1 VRAHDGSMACGARS
15 CRTSG
20 GVWIAGEQFVSVR
33 GFRGWSHRGERQL
46 SQLRALHGRL
56 VGCRSSLEA
65 SSSSC
70 LPRVDGLLD
79 AALG

>member
-1 VRAHDGSMACGARS
+1 M
-15 CRTSG
+15 
-20 GVWIAGEQFVSVR
+20 AGEQFVSVR